1 MKMVKIYTV
10 QIAVAHRLN
19 ITKDLRYLD
28 TTVKSGDKTFAPT
41 WEMVMGHK
49 KGEISDEQYTRE
61 YYTMMRGSYRR
72 NLPRWDEVLS
82 MDEVILGCY
91 CRADEFCHRYLLAEM
106 LVRCGGTYESEIQ
119 NLDDLAD

>member
-1 MKMVKIYTV
+1 MTKIYTV
-10 QIAVAHRLN
+10 QISVAHSLSL
-19 ITKDLRYLD
+19 TTDLRYLD

-49 KGEISDEQYTRE
+49 KDQISDEQYTRE

-72 NLPRWDEVLS
+72 NLCRWDEVLL

-106 LVRCGGTYESEIQ
+106 LVKCGGTYESEIQ
-119 NLDDLAD
+119 NLDDLAG

>member
-1 MKMVKIYTV
+1 MTKIYTV
-10 QIAVAHRLN
+10 QISVAHRLGL
-19 ITKDLRYLD
+19 TTDLRYLD

-49 KGEISDEQYTRE
+49 KEQISDEQYTRE

-82 MDEVILGCY
+82 MDEVILACY

-106 LVRCGGTYESEIQ
+106 LVRCGGKFEGEIQ
-119 NLDDLAD
+119 NLDDLAG